1 MWAKLLPVEK
11 FSSQRTNA
19 GWNSVFWEKNLPQHS
34 KTLSFD
40 FFLNCVGKVDHTNCS
55 LSFNEFLT
63 LMSTQQEAEPNHET
77 LVDVFA

>member
-1 MWAKLLPVEK
+1 MVLPLTRTLVKYFNLIHIFSEEQARMLAKTV
-11 FSSQRTNA
+11 S
-19 GWNSVFWEKNLPQHS
+19 
-34 KTLSFD
+34 
-40 FFLNCVGKVDHTNCS
+40 VDHTNCS